1 MSVRNITDIP
11 QARDLLTTT
20 AKGVRERVEAAKA
33 ESLALDKT
41 ETDVKIGAAA
51 VLQGIADDREP
62 LIEEIGQLQGIL
74 DSIRSAAPA
83 VVTPEPAPAPLPV
96 PAPPAP
102 APEPEPEPAPA
113 PLPVPAPP
121 APAPEP
127 AADDLLAQEPAPGLE
142 GPRFNANPRHWSLLQ
157 WLLAILG
164 LFIGAL
170 VARITVGLVFW
181 VANDPAAWIKT
192 ILGTVWY
199 LGWIGVGFFGGG
211 LIGYH
216 LQNRRRN

>member
-83 VVTPEPAPAPLPV
+83 VVT
-96 PAPPAP
+96 
-102 APEPEPEPAPA
+102 PEPAPA